1 MKNKILNVGLIGRTN
16 AGKSTLI
23 NSLVGEKISIENK
36 KINTTLESIAGIFNF
51 QNIQIVFYDTP
62 GSNFLKTTKIIQKKI
77 KTQIWETIDSVDLV
91 LLVIDVSK
99 YNYQKIINDIK
110 KINEIK
116 KPIIVVFNKIDLVN
130 KDLILKFIKELDR
143 NNIVCDFFN
152 ISAKYKLGLSRLI
165 KYFVK
170 KSKIGEWQYKS
181 NEISN
186 KSDVFISNE
195 CTRNALLK
203 YLHKEI
209 PYNISVK
216 NIIFKTLNKSNIKIK
231 QSIEIY
237 NARYKSIILGK
248 RGQKIKKIRE
258 SSQKEIEKIFNSKIH
273 LYLEV
278 VYKNAK

>member
-278 VYKNAK
+278 VYLNAK